1 MFVKTLTVSA
11 LNNYIKRI
19 IDGDVILNN
28 VSLKGEISNFKIH
41 SSGHIYFSLKD
52 NLSKIN
58 CIMFKDKAQNID
70 LDFKEGMQVE
80 VSGRV
85 KVYDREGVYQMYCD
99 TIKMA
104 GMGDIYMAFL
114 ETKKKLEEK
123 GLFKEEHK
131 KALPHFPKR
140 VGVITSPTGAA
151 IKDII
156 NVATRRNKSTD
167 LLIYPALVQGV
178 GAIEEIKKGIEV
190 LNSKPDIDVI
200 IIARGGGSI
209 EDLKAFNDESLAIT
223 IYKSK
228 KPIVTGIGHEIDFTI
243 ADFVADRRAS
253 TPSAAAEITIPSSE
267 ALEKEIKNLELSLKN
282 IMDYRIEKDFSKVKL
297 LENEIMKYSPETF
310 IVNQYYLLDTMRE
323 KLNHM
328 IKNNLSIKTLEI
340 SNIYD
345 KLSHNNPLNIL
356 NKGYSII
363 KNDDNHVLKSKSDLI
378 ENTYINIIFKD
389 GEVKGEFSPVKE

>member
-28 VSLKGEISNFKIH
+28 VSLKGEISNFKLH

-58 CIMFKDKAQNID
+58 CIMFKDKAKNID
-70 LDFKEGMQVE
+70 FDFKEGMQVE
-80 VSGRV
+80 VLGRV

-99 TIKMA
+99 SIKMS
-104 GMGDIYMAFL
+104 GMGDIYLAFL

-123 GLFKEEHK
+123 GVFREEHK
-131 KALPHFPKR
+131 KALPKFPKR
-140 VGVITSPTGAA
+140 VGIITSPTGAA

-156 NVATRRNKSTD
+156 NVARRRNKSTD
-167 LLIYPALVQGV
+167 LIIYPALVQGN

-200 IIARGGGSI
+200 IIARGGGAI
-209 EDLKAFNDESLAIT
+209 EDLKVFNDESLAMS

-253 TPSAAAEITIPSSE
+253 TPSAAAEITIPSFE
-267 ALEKEIKNLELSLKN
+267 TLENEIKTLEVSLKN
-282 IMDYRIEKDFSKVKL
+282 TINFMIDKKVSEVKI

-310 IVNQYYLLDTMRE
+310 IVNQYYLLDTLKE

-328 IKNNLSIKTLEI
+328 IKNNLSIKNLEI
-340 SNIYD
+340 SNMYD
-345 KLSHNNPLNIL
+345 KLSNNNPLNIL
-356 NKGYSII
+356 NKGYSIVKNEEDHVLNS
-363 KNDDNHVLKSKSDLI
+363 KNDLN

-389 GEVKGEFSPVKE
+389 GDVKGEFSPIKE